1 MVSIAEKV
9 PRAVS
14 SHLTVRIDL
23 YLLTVIA
30 GLSLSPV
37 QSRSWS
43 FPLSSPSVECAPVAV
58 GFLFLC
64 VFVFLFFCAAS
75 LSSVHVAHGDPFGDS
90 IHVGWRIGDILSI
103 LVLG

>member
-9 PRAVS
+9 SRAVS

-30 GLSLSPV
+30 V
-37 QSRSWS
+37 SRSPLCS
-43 FPLSSPSVECAPVAV
+43 LDLGPLSSPSVDCTPVAV
-58 GFLFLC
+58 GFLSLC

-75 LSSVHVAHGDPFGDS
+75 LSSVHVALG
-90 IHVGWRIGDILSI
+90 ILW
-103 LVLG
+103 